1 MISEPEVHEALENLS
16 NSVQL
21 AQCAIVSAFP
31 QLRSIA
37 ALNER
42 ARSLRALLLE
52 AIEALGPHR
61 PLPFGSVESRTYDVL
76 TLHYIERMSVVTMA
90 EELSL
95 SRRQVHRDLREAEGQ
110 LTTLL
115 ASWVGQ
121 PASEA
126 VVLGGNDALSEEL
139 AVFSSRPAEMRLG
152 AVLRDALAVVEG
164 LAKTRGVEVRQGSEG
179 VDAVVVTDRAFL
191 SQLLAQTLSLAVQSC
206 GGSVTVLLREQA
218 DSGEVV
224 LQFECAAAAGLV
236 PRLESLSR
244 MAAASTIACRYTA
257 SDGAPVEVVLAVRR
271 GSPVRLLVI
280 EDNPGAI
287 ELYRRYLASGNWHV
301 TGLSDPR
308 GAHDLVRSSHPD
320 VVVLDVMMPHV
331 DGWTVL
337 RMLKQHPD
345 TAGVPVIVC
354 SIVEDPALAL
364 ALGAEA
370 YLAKPVSQA
379 ELITSLHRC
388 LGRVPH
394 HWPG

>member
-1 MISEPEVHEALENLS
+1 MIGEIEVHEALENLS

-21 AQCAIVSAFP
+21 AQSQIVSSFP
-31 QLRSIA
+31 QLQSIA

-42 ARSLRALLLE
+42 ARALRALLLE

-61 PLPFGSVESRTYDVL
+61 PLPFGSVESRSYDVL

-95 SRRQVHRDLREAEGQ
+95 SRRQVHRDLRQAEAQ
-110 LTTLL
+110 LTELL

-121 PASEA
+121 PASAA
-126 VVLGGNDALSEEL
+126 VGPGASDALSEEL
-139 AVFSSRPAEMRLG
+139 AIFSSRPAEIRLG

-164 LAKTRGVEVRQGSEG
+164 LAKSLGVDIRQEG
-179 VDAVVVTDRAFL
+179 VSGDAVVVADRAFL

-206 GGSVTVLLREQA
+206 GSSGVAVLLTERSE
-218 DSGEVV
+218 SSEVV
-224 LQFECAAAAGLV
+224 LRFDSAASATLV

-244 MAAASTIACRYTA
+244 MAAASSIACQHVVR
-257 SDGAPVEVVLAVRR
+257 DGAHVEVVLTVRR

-287 ELYRRYLASGNWHV
+287 ELYRRYLATGNWHI

-308 GAHDLVRSSHPD
+308 GAHDLVRSNRPD
-320 VVVLDVMMPHV
+320 VVLLDVMMPHV

-337 RMLKQHPD
+337 RTLKQHPD
-345 TAGVPVIVC
+345 TAHVPVIVC

-379 ELITSLHRC
+379 ELLTSLHRC
-388 LGRVPH
+388 LGAASRH
-394 HWPG
+394 